1 MIKMAEIEKKQ
12 LIIQELEQ
20 ASDPVLDQV
29 WAFLKF
35 LKSMQAQ
42 DYLEPA
48 MLSESAL
55 QKDWLRSEEESAWQ
69 DL

>member
-1 MIKMAEIEKKQ
+1 MVEIEKKQ

-29 WAFLKF
+29 WTFLKF

-42 DYLEPA
+42 EHLEPA
-48 MLSESAL
+48 ILSESAL
-55 QKDWLRSEEESAWQ
+55 QKDWLRPEEEAAWQ